1 MTMDFQDVLRRP
13 VITEKNTMLMEL
25 GQYSFVVARDANKIQ
40 IKEAVERAFNV
51 DVIAVNVMNVR
62 GKERRRSSKQSRRQ
76 SVGRT
81 PSWKKAIVTLKEG
94 QSIDIFGSM

>member
-1 MTMDFQDVLRRP
+1 MDYQDVLRRP

-25 GQYSFVVARDANKIQ
+25 GQYSFVVARDSNKIQ

-51 DVIAVNVMNVR
+51 EVLAVNVMNVR
-62 GKERRRSSKQSRRQ
+62 GKERKRSSRKSRRQ

-81 PSWKKAIVTLKEG
+81 PAWKKAIVTLAEG
-94 QSIDIFGSM
+94 QTIDVFGQM